1 MDILSLIIGII
12 TGIVIGYLLAIVLKK
27 NQNLSTGS
35 PEGDLIQ
42 KTNQLESENRTL
54 RDEKSKL
61 EGSVERA
68 REVFKDMEVKL
79 KTEQEQNRSLI
90 AQLSTAKAERA
101 AIEDKLQLQKKDIEE
116 LQQKFKLEFEN
127 IANKLLDEK
136 SAKFSQQH
144 QEKLD
149 TILKPFNEKIKDFEN
164 TVKDTYVKGTQERSA
179 LVEQIKSLTEL
190 NQQMRTD
197 AQNLTKALKSDS
209 KQQGNWGELKLDL
222 ILEGSGLVKG
232 EEYELQFSTT
242 NDEGKR
248 FQPDAVVKLP
258 ENKHIV
264 VDSKVSLTDYEK
276 WVNEEN
282 ELLKETFLKQHIQS
296 IRNHIKGLEEK
307 NYSALKGLNS
317 PEVVLMFIPVEPCFS
332 VAVTADKELYQFAW
346 DRKIVMVTP
355 STLLATLK
363 TIASIWKQERQN
375 KNAIR
380 IAEEAGRLY
389 DKFVGFLEDMEAIKK
404 SIDNSEKAYDS
415 AINKLK
421 TGSGNLI
428 KRAEDIRKLGAKTN
442 KNLPPNLIDDDNLKL
457 EE

>member
-1 MDILSLIIGII
+1 MELTSLIIGII
-12 TGIVIGYLLAIVLKK
+12 TGIAIGYLLALVLKK
-27 NQNLSTGS
+27 NKNTLTASSDQ
-35 PEGDLIQ
+35 ELIQ
-42 KTNQLESENRTL
+42 KVNQLESENRTL

-61 EGSVERA
+61 DGNIERA
-68 REVFKDMEVKL
+68 REVFRDIELKL
-79 KTEQEQNRSLI
+79 KTEQENNRSLI
-90 AQLSTAKAERA
+90 AQLSTAKAERS
-101 AIEDKLQLQKKDIEE
+101 AIEEKLNVQKKDIEE

-136 SAKFSQQH
+136 SAKFSQQN

-149 TILKPFNEKIKDFEN
+149 IILKPFNEKIKDFEN

-179 LVEQIKSLTEL
+179 LVEQIKNLSDL

-232 EEYELQFSTT
+232 EEYELQFSAV
-242 NDEGKR
+242 NDEGRR
-248 FQPDAVVKLP
+248 FQPDAIVRLP
-258 ENKHIV
+258 ESKHIII
-264 VDSKVSLTDYEK
+264 DSKVSLTDYEK

-282 ELLKETFLKQHIQS
+282 ELLKDAFLKQHIQS

-307 NYSALKGLNS
+307 NYSSLKGLNS

-332 VAVTADKELYQFAW
+332 VAITTDKDLYQFAW

-363 TIASIWKQERQN
+363 TVASIWKQERQN

-380 IAEEAGRLY
+380 IAEEAGKLY
-389 DKFVGFLEDMEAIKK
+389 DKFVGFLEDMESIKK
-404 SIDNSEKAYDS
+404 SIDSSEKAYDA

-421 TGSGNLI
+421 SGSGNLI

-442 KNLPPNLIDDDNLKL
+442 KNLPGNLIEDENPKL